1 MKPGMK
7 NLIKKTIFSCLWLVF
22 LSVFMGMYSSC
33 SDDDFD
39 IKNDEDKLF
48 TLSEQELSVS
58 SKAQYR
64 SLQIVQAAENLK
76 IVIESDSEWIRLPED
91 TIGSDGWFDIYI
103 DEDKE
108 GMERFGQLTVTAS
121 DGMDSHTEICEIRQ
135 SEDKGTNDYEEPA
148 SKSMRVGY
156 GYDIFGKYMND
167 LSVKEPILSQ
177 SLLSQYTDA
186 SGLVETSSRSVLDIE
201 KNTSRGLVEMAQ
213 MLTKKEEKTES
224 GITGN
229 SRTVNEI
236 SSSSYDGTSSQ
247 YAYIRFYKT
256 AAMRSI
262 DLGMLKMMLDQGK
275 QLFSDDFAEV
285 RAQIIKDPNNEANIN
300 DMLDKF
306 GTHLVVQGE
315 LGAAIEVTARFDKN
329 LTGGLD
335 MRAEDFADYFFKGE
349 TSSFILST
357 GQIKD
362 LQTQVKV
369 GVNCH
374 IYGGSATTK
383 EALRE
388 DINNNGRVKED
399 ILLDWLNSSSG
410 NASDNEIA
418 QALVPINFQ
427 LIPVW
432 ELFPKECLN
441 PIFNAVKRVAERS
454 TNKVADSVTGLD
466 YYQIELTPELL
477 SFGEDADA
485 TLVKVLY
492 ASNTQSGTL
501 SPVLEI
507 CNEYV
512 PVIRGDKRITVIYG
526 IKDGRTFHGAGFF
539 PGDGEGNPPAW
550 LTFSEGDVY
559 VKPVKGAGAFEK
571 MNRVYYLHGNIYET
585 SLGVDTPVPAKQEI
599 VDQYLSLINKDYTP
613 SKSTYP
619 IVKIANGY
627 WTRQNINVPMY
638 LGEPRD
644 PSNPDSEYYLYER
657 KDEETRNKYYA
668 CAFKGSDP
676 IFLKWN
682 QKVYGNEVDESYGIA
697 TKWHIPNTSNAVYLQ
712 KYLGNNLKALLKGQ
726 ASGFEA
732 QFDGNFSRWDDMN
745 NSEDCKYYALR
756 YVDKYSFISFKNDEN
771 SSLAIALSDDYHLYI
786 LNRITEKRNLYPIR
800 LFRTSYY
807 VYQ

>member
-33 SDDDFD
+33 SDDGIE

-48 TLSEQELSVS
+48 TLSDQKLSVS

-64 SLQIVQAAENLK
+64 SLQIVQAVENLK

-108 GMERFGQLTVTAS
+108 GMERSGQLTVTAS

-177 SLLSQYTDA
+177 SLLSQYTDV

-275 QLFSDDFAEV
+275 QLFSDDFAEI
-285 RAQIIKDPNNEANIN
+285 RAQIIKDPSNEANIN

-383 EALRE
+383 ETLKE

-441 PIFNAVKRVAERS
+441 PIFNAVKKIAERS
-454 TNKVADSVTGLD
+454 TNKVADSVTGID

-477 SFGEDADA
+477 SFKDDADA

-571 MNRVYYLHGNIYET
+571 MNKLYYLHGNIYET
-585 SLGVDTPVPAKQEI
+585 NLGIDTPVPSKQKTEE
-599 VDQYLSLINKDYTP
+599 QYFKFKYPTASF
-613 SKSTYP
+613 P
-619 IVKIANGY
+619 IVKIGSGY
-627 WTRQNINVPMY
+627 WTRKNINESMEF
-638 LGEPRD
+638 GEPYSDEPDCDYYIYEELIDGTIYANVFWGNSHWFRNHNPGLFDADED
-644 PSNPDSEYYLYER
+644 PQTGQRIYWYLPR
-657 KDEETRNKYYA
+657 VNDIRNMKTYIGDNCKA
-668 CAFKGSDP
+668 LFKEQQSGFDAD
-676 IFLKWN
+676 F
-682 QKVYGNEVDESYGIA
+682 VGYYGIYDDLNNGSHLGKYGVYYKGELCFVAAKENEKTGEALVLAPDYTFDKVPINKA
-697 TKWHIPNTSNAVYLQ
+697 TDN
-712 KYLGNNLKALLKGQ
+712 
-726 ASGFEA
+726 
-732 QFDGNFSRWDDMN
+732 
-745 NSEDCKYYALR
+745 YYPVR
-756 YVDKYSFISFKNDEN
+756 PY
-771 SSLAIALSDDYHLYI
+771 
-786 LNRITEKRNLYPIR
+786 
-800 LFRTSYY
+800 RTSYY
-807 VYQ
+807 QYQ

>member
-7 NLIKKTIFSCLWLVF
+7 NLIKKTIFSCLWLTF
-22 LSVFMGMYSSC
+22 LSVFMGVYSSC
-33 SDDDFD
+33 SDDGIE

-48 TLSEQELSVS
+48 TLSDQKLSVS

-64 SLQIVQAAENLK
+64 SLQIVQAVENLK

-108 GMERFGQLTVTAS
+108 GMERSGQLTVTAS

-285 RAQIIKDPNNEANIN
+285 RAQIIKDPSNEANIN

-441 PIFNAVKRVAERS
+441 PIFNAVKRIAERS
-454 TNKVADSVTGLD
+454 TNKVADSVTGID

-477 SFGEDADA
+477 SFKDDADA

-585 SLGVDTPVPAKQEI
+585 SLGVDTPVPSKQEI
-599 VDQYLSLINKDYTP
+599 VEQYLTIRHDDAP
-613 SKSTYP
+613 YP
-619 IVKIANGY
+619 IVKIGSGY
-627 WTRQNINVPMY
+627 WTRKNIMES
-638 LGEPRD
+638 LGFGEPVD
-644 PSNPDSEYYLYER
+644 STDPDSFDYYNYEEIVDNMLYA
-657 KDEETRNKYYA
+657 N
-668 CAFKGSDP
+668 
-676 IFLKWN
+676 IF
-682 QKVYGNEVDESYGIA
+682 YGNSPAFQYDYPDIFDAKTDIDGKRIH
-697 TKWHIPNTSNAVYLQ
+697 WYLPHVSDIRNLET
-712 KYLGNNLKALLKGQ
+712 YVGNNCKALFSGQ
-726 ASGFEA
+726 QSGFEA
-732 QFDGNFSRWDDMN
+732 QFSGYFGDHDDL
-745 NSEDCKYYALR
+745 NSGTYFGKYGLHYVNEYCFIASKENEKESGEALILSSNYTLKRCKINKVL
-756 YVDKYSFISFKNDEN
+756 DNW
-771 SSLAIALSDDYHLYI
+771 
-786 LNRITEKRNLYPIR
+786 YPIR
-800 LFRTSYY
+800 PYRTAYY
-807 VYQ
+807 IYE

>member
-1 MKPGMK
+1 MKLGMK
-7 NLIKKTIFSCLWLVF
+7 NLIKEITISCLWLTI
-22 LSVFMGMYSSC
+22 LSVFMGVYSSC
-33 SDDDFD
+33 SDDDFEV
-39 IKNDEDKLF
+39 KNDEEKLF

-76 IVIESDSEWIRLPED
+76 IVIESDSEWIQLPED

-103 DEDKE
+103 DEDKD
-108 GMERFGQLTVTAS
+108 GMERSGQLTVTAS
-121 DGMDSHTEICEIRQ
+121 DGVDSHTEICEIRQ

-177 SLLSQYTDA
+177 SLLSQYADA

-224 GITGN
+224 GISGN

-300 DMLDKF
+300 RMLEKF

-335 MRAEDFADYFFKGE
+335 MRADDFADYFFKGE
-349 TSSFILST
+349 TSFFILST

-374 IYGGSATTK
+374 IYGGSASTK
-383 EALRE
+383 EALKE

-441 PIFNAVKRVAERS
+441 PIFNAVMKIAERS

-477 SFGEDADA
+477 SFRDDADA
-485 TLVKVLY
+485 TLVRVLY

-501 SPVLEI
+501 SPILEI

-512 PVIRGDKRITVIYG
+512 PVIRGDKRITVVYG

-585 SLGVDTPVPAKQEI
+585 SLGVDTPVPSKQKI
-599 VDQYLSLINKDYTP
+599 VDQYLSIRYDDAP
-613 SKSTYP
+613 YP
-619 IVKIANGY
+619 IVKIGSGY
-627 WTRQNINVPMY
+627 WTRKNIMES
-638 LGEPRD
+638 LGFGEPVD
-644 PSNPDSEYYLYER
+644 PTDPDSFDYYNYEEIIDSMLYA
-657 KDEETRNKYYA
+657 N
-668 CAFKGSDP
+668 
-676 IFLKWN
+676 IF
-682 QKVYGNEVDESYGIA
+682 YGNSPAFQFDYPDIFD
-697 TKWHIPNTSNAVYLQ
+697 TKTDINGKRIHWYLPHVSDIRNLET
-712 KYLGNNLKALLKGQ
+712 YVGNNCKALFSGQ
-726 ASGFEA
+726 QSGFEA
-732 QFDGNFSRWDDMN
+732 QFFGYLGDHDDL
-745 NSEDCKYYALR
+745 NSGTYFGKYGLHYVNEYCFIASKENEKESGEALILSSNYTLKRCKINKVL
-756 YVDKYSFISFKNDEN
+756 DNW
-771 SSLAIALSDDYHLYI
+771 
-786 LNRITEKRNLYPIR
+786 YPIR
-800 LFRTSYY
+800 PYRTSYY
-807 VYQ
+807 IYE

>member
-64 SLQIVQAAENLK
+64 SLQIVQAVENLK

-108 GMERFGQLTVTAS
+108 GMERSGQLTVTAS
-121 DGMDSHTEICEIRQ
+121 DGVDSHTEICEIRQ

-285 RAQIIKDPNNEANIN
+285 RAQIIKDPSNEANIN

-315 LGAAIEVTARFDKN
+315 LGAAIEVTARFDKH
-329 LTGGLD
+329 LTGELD
-335 MRAEDFADYFFKGE
+335 MRVEDFADYFFNGE

-362 LQTQVKV
+362 LQTQITV

-374 IYGGSATTK
+374 IYGGSASTK
-383 EALRE
+383 EALKE

-399 ILLDWLNSSSG
+399 ILLDWLDSSSG

-432 ELFPKECLN
+432 ELFPQECLN
-441 PIFNAVKRVAERS
+441 PIFNAVKKIANRS
-454 TNKVADSVTGLD
+454 INKVAESVAGLD

-492 ASNTQSGTL
+492 ASNKQVGTL

-559 VKPVKGAGAFEK
+559 VKPVKGSGAFEE

-585 SLGVDTPVPAKQEI
+585 SLGADTPVPTKQAI
-599 VDQYLSLINKDYTP
+599 VDQYLVLNDEDIS
-613 SKSTYP
+613 YP
-619 IVKIANGY
+619 IVKLGSGY
-627 WTRQNINVPMY
+627 WTRLYIRELLGLRGWTDSGPGTLVASEDLIGGILFAAPNLWFGLFPEYEDALKGIFEVLPEDLEKREYWSFPRIIDQNHF
-638 LGEPRD
+638 L
-644 PSNPDSEYYLYER
+644 
-657 KDEETRNKYYA
+657 KYIGNNSKVL
-668 CAFKGSDP
+668 FKG
-676 IFLKWN
+676 
-682 QKVYGNEVDESYGIA
+682 QV
-697 TKWHIPNTSNAVYLQ
+697 
-712 KYLGNNLKALLKGQ
+712 
-726 ASGFEA
+726 SGFEA
-732 QFDGNFSRWDDMN
+732 EFEGYCETAVGGSYLTWYNMGEIVGKNMECNIIFIDDKWKDGAVLVL
-745 NSEDCKYYALR
+745 K
-756 YVDKYSFISFKNDEN
+756 
-771 SSLAIALSDDYHLYI
+771 DDYTWYHKTHIHDFFPIKLY
-786 LNRITEKRNLYPIR
+786 
-800 LFRTSYY
+800 RTSYY
-807 VYQ
+807 KYNELY